1 MKITKPAFAGTLES
15 SDVQVRISPNEFDE
29 LNIELNSA
37 VKEQFGE
44 MILSVVKEELAKMDI
59 TSADVVL
66 EDKGALDCVIRA
78 RLQAAILRSTQ
89 PENINWEQLS

>member
-15 SDVQVRISPNEFDE
+15 SDVQVRVSPNEFDQ

-37 VKEQFGE
+37 VKDQFGE
-44 MILSVVKEELAKMDI
+44 QILAVVKAVLAKMEI
-59 TSADVVL
+59 TSADVIV

-78 RLQAAILRSTQ
+78 RVQAAILRSIQ
-89 PENINWEQLS
+89 PENINWGQL